1 MENLFDDDIL
11 LNDDNDVTSV
21 FGDTAVTSLSNLVND
36 NLNYLK
42 FNSYINNDIYKRH
55 NAFYAYMDSFEG
67 YGQYKNY
74 FDVVTFDVNSPYSIS
89 LNIKGLLGEK
99 YHCRHYKNCLL
110 GVIDTNIIKAIPHIT
125 NINIEPLY
133 DFYEVNEKCTKFL
146 IFMTLSK
153 YRDKNKSNLIDD
165 EFIENIKEFILNFKD
180 NNIYYE
186 LVFENVVFEFES
198 IKKFNNLLPSNI
210 KIQITGDCKIHLP
223 DDIIAKY
230 KQVQQDMQI
239 SLFAN
244 TYPDF
249 DDCDNI
255 TFNIFSVLKD
265 LKY

>member
-1 MENLFDDDIL
+1 MEDLFDDDIL
-11 LNDDNDVTSV
+11 LDDNDATSAFNNV
-21 FGDTAVTSLSNLVND
+21 AVTSLSNLVND

-42 FNSYINNDIYKRH
+42 FNSYINNDIYDRH
-55 NAFYAYMDSFEG
+55 NAYYAYMDSFKG

-74 FDVVTFDVNSPYSIS
+74 FDVVTFDVNNPYSIS
-89 LNIKGLLGEK
+89 LNVKGLLGEE

-133 DFYEVNEKCTKFL
+133 DFYKVNEKCTNIL

-165 EFIENIKEFILNFKD
+165 KFVENIKEFILNFKD

-186 LVFENVVFEFES
+186 LVFENVVFEFNS
-198 IKKFNNLLPSNI
+198 IKKLNKLLSSNI

-223 DDIIAKY
+223 DNIIAKY
-230 KQVQQDMQI
+230 KHVKQDMQI
-239 SLFAN
+239 LLFAN

-249 DDCDNI
+249 EDCDNI
-255 TFNIFSVLKD
+255 TFSIFSILKG
-265 LKY
+265 LIY

>member
-11 LNDDNDVTSV
+11 LNDNDVTSA
-21 FGDTAVTSLSNLVND
+21 FGDTAVTSLSNLVNN

-42 FNSYINNDIYKRH
+42 FNSYINDSIYKRH
-55 NAFYAYMDSFEG
+55 NAFYAYMDSFKG

-74 FDVVTFDVNSPYSIS
+74 FDVVTFDVNNPYSIS
-89 LNIKGLLGEK
+89 LNIKGLLGEE
-99 YHCRHYKNCLL
+99 YHCRHYRNCLL
-110 GVIDTNIIKAIPHIT
+110 GVIDTNIIKAIPYIT

-133 DFYEVNEKCTKFL
+133 DFYEVNEKCTNIL

-165 EFIENIKEFILNFKD
+165 KFIDNLKEFILNFKD
-180 NNIYYE
+180 N
-186 LVFENVVFEFES
+186 S
-198 IKKFNNLLPSNI
+198 IKKLNKLLPSNI
-210 KIQITGDCKIHLP
+210 KIQIAGDCKIHLP
-223 DDIIAKY
+223 DNIIVKY

-255 TFNIFSVLKD
+255 TFNIFSILKD
-265 LKY
+265 LK